1 MKRKFFFLVVLL
13 MSGSAILK
21 AQTTAAKSMYFELG
35 GPGLA
40 SINFDSRFSAR
51 QDGLGGRI
59 GFGGFSVDG
68 SGVVFIP
75 VGLNY
80 LIGKETKH
88 YFELG
93 AGITPI
99 IVSGDFTSDSK
110 TFTSTFG
117 HLNFGYR
124 YQPITSGFTFR
135 AFITPIFGEF
145 GFLPYYGGVSFGY
158 KF

>member
-1 MKRKFFFLVVLL
+1 MKIIALFAIAFLNLVSCSSNKVH
-13 MSGSAILK
+13 
-21 AQTTAAKSMYFELG
+21 Q
-35 GPGLA
+35 
-40 SINFDSRFSAR
+40 
-51 QDGLGGRI
+51 
-59 GFGGFSVDG
+59 
-68 SGVVFIP
+68 
-75 VGLNY
+75 
-80 LIGKETKH
+80 ETKH

-93 AGITPI
+93 AGVTPI